1 MEILNKILNSNYF
14 LSYFLFGT
22 SIYLYYHK
30 INYQYI
36 KKITKDKSEDSYKI
50 TNTNDSIDYEL
61 MLELKK
67 EEEELEKNKYNQEE
81 KYYLDD
87 KFIKKT
93 NTHDNLFDVDFD
105 YFYYCYVQ

>member
-14 LSYFLFGT
+14 LSYFLFGI

-36 KKITKDKSEDSYKI
+36 KKITKDKIEDSYKI

-61 MLELKK
+61 ILEIKK
-67 EEEELEKNKYNQEE
+67 EE

-87 KFIKKT
+87 KFIKKI
-93 NTHDNLFDVDFD
+93 NTHDSLFDVEFD